1 MKNLILCSVLVCFFS
16 SCSTDS
22 EINQSEPFSNA
33 DAKSINGL
41 ALPMNS
47 SNPFDYKGK
56 IYYDELSSYYQD
68 HQIPNSTFELN
79 NQIKFISMKMG
90 YGRFSHKNIISFNDS
105 IVDFIMSDPDNMMI
119 TIVQNSLLASA
130 SKSSLANF
138 LQGLLLKRELEFGV
152 KYDYVVS
159 YEDSIIENSNI
170 GEDDKDT
177 ILTVTSISRYSL
189 YSASERKDRDWESS
203 AGNKK
208 ANPIFSPDEIAF
220 TSIIVLLKNIL

>member
-1 MKNLILCSVLVCFFS
+1 MKNLILCSVLVCFFI

-33 DAKSINGL
+33 EAKSSNGL
-41 ALPMNS
+41 ALPMNTA
-47 SNPFDYKGK
+47 NPFDYKGK
-56 IYYDELSSYYQD
+56 MYYNELNIYYQD
-68 HQIPNSTFELN
+68 HQMPKSTLELRD
-79 NQIKFISMKMG
+79 QIRFISNKIG
-90 YGRFSHKNIISFNDS
+90 YSQYSHKNIISFNDS
-105 IVDFIMSDPDNMMI
+105 IVDFIMADPDNMMI
-119 TIVQNSLLASA
+119 TIVQNSLLSPA
-130 SKSSLANF
+130 SKSSITNF

-159 YEDSIIENSNI
+159 YEDSIIENSTI
-170 GEDDKDT
+170 SEDDKDT

-208 ANPIFSPDEIAF
+208 ANSIFSLDEIAF